1 MSLLRIILS
10 RITQSIFVLMAI
22 SVFLFLAVEMLPGD
36 LASATAPRFVTADQ
50 IAFTREELGLNH
62 SAITRY
68 LDWISRLLKGDLGV
82 SWSNRA
88 DISAMLAER
97 LAYTAILGLMASC
110 LSIPIGF
117 AVALIAVIHRGS
129 IFDRLTSGL
138 SLAVIAM
145 PEFLI
150 AYLLMTI
157 FVVTLPLFPAH
168 TVFSDEMLLA
178 DRLHAMALPA
188 ITLAIAG
195 LAPVL
200 RVSRACL
207 ISVLATGYVEMAKL
221 KGSSMTRII
230 TIHALPN
237 VLPPIINMMVL
248 LIANYMVAAFIVEE
262 IFSYPGIG
270 KMMIAAV
277 KFRDIPL
284 VLATGMVFA
293 FFFVTLNLIADLL
306 SIMATPKLRHP
317 IHWRNH

>member
-1 MSLLRIILS
+1 MSLLKIILW
-10 RITQSIFVLMAI
+10 RITQSIFVLLAL
-22 SVFLFLAVEMLPGD
+22 SLFLFMAVEILPGD
-36 LASATAPRFVTADQ
+36 LASATAPRFVTSDQ
-50 IAFTREELGLNH
+50 IEVAREELGLNR
-62 SAITRY
+62 SAATRY
-68 LDWISRLLKGDLGV
+68 ADWIGRALQGDLGV
-82 SWSNRA
+82 SWSKRA
-88 DISAMLAER
+88 EIAPLLAER
-97 LAYTAILGLMASC
+97 LSHTALLGLMASC

-117 AVALIAVIHRGS
+117 GAALIAVIHRGS
-129 IFDRLTSGL
+129 IFDRLTSGA
-138 SLAVIAM
+138 SLTVIAM

-157 FVVTLPLFPAH
+157 FVVTIPIFPAH
-168 TVFSDEMLLA
+168 TVFSDEMLLF

-188 ITLAIAG
+188 ATLAIAG

-207 ISVLATGYVEMAKL
+207 ISVLASGYIEMAKL
-221 KGSSMTRII
+221 KGMSFTRVI

-237 VLPPIINMMVL
+237 VLPPIINMVVL

-293 FFFVTLNLIADLL
+293 FFFVILNLIADLL
-306 SIMATPKLRHP
+306 SIMVTPKM
-317 IHWRNH
+317 RNPS

>member
-1 MSLLRIILS
+1 MSLLKIILW
-10 RITQSIFVLMAI
+10 RITQSIFVLLAL
-22 SVFLFLAVEMLPGD
+22 SLFLFMAVEILPGD
-36 LASATAPRFVTADQ
+36 LASATAPRFVTSEQ
-50 IAFTREELGLNH
+50 IEVAREELGLNR
-62 SAITRY
+62 SAATRY
-68 LDWISRLLKGDLGV
+68 ADWIGRALQEDLGV
-82 SWSNRA
+82 SWSKRA
-88 DISAMLAER
+88 EIAPLLTER
-97 LAYTAILGLMASC
+97 LSHTALLGLMASC

-117 AVALIAVIHRGS
+117 GAALIGVIHRGS
-129 IFDRLTSGL
+129 IFDRLTSGA

-157 FVVTLPLFPAH
+157 FVVTIPIFPAH
-168 TVFSDEMLLA
+168 TVFSDEMLLF
-178 DRLHAMALPA
+178 DWLHAMALPA
-188 ITLAIAG
+188 ATLAIAG

-207 ISVLATGYVEMAKL
+207 ISVLASGYIEMAKL
-221 KGSSMTRII
+221 KGMSFTRII

-237 VLPPIINMMVL
+237 VLPPIINMVAL

-293 FFFVTLNLIADLL
+293 FFFVILNLIADLL
-306 SIMATPKLRHP
+306 SIMVTPKM
-317 IHWRNH
+317 RNPS

>member
-10 RITQSIFVLMAI
+10 RITQSIFVLIAI
-22 SVFLFLAVEMLPGD
+22 SAFLFLAVEILPGD

-50 IAFTREELGLNH
+50 IELTREELGLN
-62 SAITRY
+62 SSPVIRY
-68 LDWISRLLKGDLGV
+68 LDWISRLLRGDLGV

-88 DISAMLAER
+88 EIAPMLAER
-97 LAYTAILGLMASC
+97 LTHTAFLGLMASC

-117 AVALIAVIHRGS
+117 IAALIAVIHRGS

-157 FVVTLPLFPAH
+157 FVVTLSFFPAH
-168 TVFSDEMLLA
+168 TVFSDEMLFA

-188 ITLAIAG
+188 FTLAIAG

-207 ISVLATGYVEMAKL
+207 ISVLATGYIEMAKL
-221 KGSSMTRII
+221 KGSSITRII
-230 TIHALPN
+230 TVHALPN

-293 FFFVTLNLIADLL
+293 FFFVILNLIADLL
-306 SIMATPKLRHP
+306 SIIVTPKLRHP
-317 IHWRNH
+317 S

>member
-1 MSLLRIILS
+1 MALLRIILW
-10 RITQSIFVLMAI
+10 RITQSIFVLLAL
-22 SVFLFLAVEMLPGD
+22 SVFLFLAVEILPGD
-36 LASATAPRFVTADQ
+36 LASATAPRFVTVDQ
-50 IAFTREELGLNH
+50 IEFTREEWGLNQSPVARYFHWIGQILQGDFGISWSKRAEIIPLLADRLSHTALLGL
-62 SAITRY
+62 
-68 LDWISRLLKGDLGV
+68 V
-82 SWSNRA
+82 
-88 DISAMLAER
+88 
-97 LAYTAILGLMASC
+97 ASC

-117 AVALIAVIHRGS
+117 GAALIAVIHRGS
-129 IFDRLTSGL
+129 IFDRFTTGI

-157 FVVTLPLFPAH
+157 FVVTIPIFPAH
-168 TVFSDEMLLA
+168 TVFSDDMLLV
-178 DRLHAMALPA
+178 DRLYAMTLPA
-188 ITLAIAG
+188 TTLAIAG

-207 ISVLATGYVEMAKL
+207 ISVLASGYIEMARL
-221 KGSSMTRII
+221 KGISITRVMI
-230 TIHALPN
+230 IHALPN
-237 VLPPIINMMVL
+237 VLPPIINMIVL

-293 FFFVTLNLIADLL
+293 FFFVILNLIADLL
-306 SIMATPKLRHP
+306 SMMVTPKMRDPSHHRH
-317 IHWRNH
+317 

>member
-1 MSLLRIILS
+1 MSLLRIILW
-10 RITQSIFVLMAI
+10 RITQSIFVLLSL
-22 SVFLFLAVEMLPGD
+22 SVFLFLAVEILPGD
-36 LASATAPRFVTADQ
+36 LASATAPRFVTSDQ
-50 IAFTREELGLNH
+50 IEFSREELGLNR
-62 SAITRY
+62 SPITRY
-68 LDWISRLLKGDLGV
+68 FDWISQILQGNLGV
-82 SWSNRA
+82 SWSKRA
-88 DISAMLAER
+88 EIAPLLAER
-97 LAYTAILGLMASC
+97 LSHTALLGLMASC

-117 AVALIAVIHRGS
+117 AAALIAVINRGS
-129 IFDRLTSGL
+129 IFDRLTTGT

-157 FVVTLPLFPAH
+157 FVVTIPIFPAH
-168 TVFSDEMLLA
+168 TVFTDEMRLA

-188 ITLAIAG
+188 ATLAIAG

-207 ISVLATGYVEMAKL
+207 ISVLASDYIEMAKL
-221 KGSSMTRII
+221 KGISITRII

-237 VLPPIINMMVL
+237 VLPPIINMVVL
-248 LIANYMVAAFIVEE
+248 LVANYMVAAFIVEE

-293 FFFVTLNLIADLL
+293 FFFVILNLIADLL
-306 SIMATPKLRHP
+306 SIMVSPKLRDP
-317 IHWRNH
+317 SNSRR